1 MFKAMQANDMPLI
14 ESLWQAILTVTI
26 HCRVSLSISEKML
39 WSMQHSEKLKAENLL
54 ADNFLSFANKA
65 GALLES
71 AKLTHEKVP
80 TFFETRIEP
89 SPVGKSN
96 APDPRRIAGA
106 DRFREMISSPATAW
120 KIKRPRAD
128 KLMGPIS
135 FPNHLAE
142 KQTPPT
148 PGASLGQL
156 GSRRPFPP
164 TISHKM
170 KRPRPQ
176 VHRWGRWAQGCQFH
190 PRVFYRKG
198 NANNKKKAHQER
210 LGFLLEKDVRYNRAK
225 INKTMLAGVLCV
237 SRCSSKAIRIMRQ
250 IERNF
255 GREVL
260 TSGYNKLIRIYQ
272 VCQLYFSDL
281 DSESAMDLVEWFLIY
296 LAWALKFENFPPR
309 EVTLEFLDK
318 KRGDSGYGQLY
329 IAFGRKSIVNQV
341 WAWICD
347 LEKIETAGELYA
359 ELDAAIKDFADYEA
373 FEAAFKKKEPPAAAQ
388 EPSAASIMD
397 ESQVC
402 DDLDAGDQSA

>member
-1 MFKAMQANDMPLI
+1 MLVPSILVHVDTVDAATPENGFPGTLNVLCGHVYFYAWYWAMFKAMQANDMPLI

-26 HCRVSLSISEKML
+26 HCRVSLSMSEKML
-39 WSMQHSEKLKAENLL
+39 WSMQQSEKLKAENFQ
-54 ADNFLSFANKA
+54 ADNFLSFGRKA
-65 GALLES
+65 AALLND
-71 AKLTHEKVP
+71 ANLTQERVP

-190 PRVFYRKG
+190 PRFFYRKG
-198 NANNKKKAHQER
+198 KASNKKKSAPGATRVFAAER
-210 LGFLLEKDVRYNRAK
+210 RA
-225 INKTMLAGVLCV
+225 V
-237 SRCSSKAIRIMRQ
+237 Q
-250 IERNF
+250 
-255 GREVL
+255 
-260 TSGYNKLIRIYQ
+260 Q
-272 VCQLYFSDL
+272 
-281 DSESAMDLVEWFLIY
+281 
-296 LAWALKFENFPPR
+296 
-309 EVTLEFLDK
+309 
-318 KRGDSGYGQLY
+318 
-329 IAFGRKSIVNQV
+329 
-341 WAWICD
+341 
-347 LEKIETAGELYA
+347 
-359 ELDAAIKDFADYEA
+359 DFD
-373 FEAAFKKKEPPAAAQ
+373 
-388 EPSAASIMD
+388 
-397 ESQVC
+397 
-402 DDLDAGDQSA
+402 